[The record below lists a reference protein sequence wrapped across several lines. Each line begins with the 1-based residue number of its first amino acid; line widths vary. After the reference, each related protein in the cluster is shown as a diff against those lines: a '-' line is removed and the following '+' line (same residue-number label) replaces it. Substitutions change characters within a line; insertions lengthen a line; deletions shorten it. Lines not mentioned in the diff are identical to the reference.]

1 MAMIITMPCSVG
13 LYFLAGDVAALIYNA
28 PGAAGAIRTMSFGIF
43 LLGLHQ
49 ISTGILQ
56 GLGKTALPVIAMILA
71 AAIKVCLSWVLTARP
86 ELGING
92 ASLATLADFGIAAL
106 LNMVFI
112 YKHAHYSLSLDGIFK
127 PALASALMGAA
138 VYGVLVAAQGFGAW
152 AILAAIIVAV
162 PVYAVALA
170 GFGGLTKE
178 DLEDIPFIG
187 RRVLAVGRRFGYFK

>member
-1 MAMIITMPCSVG
+1 M
-13 LYFLAGDVAALIYNA
+13 LK
-28 PGAAGAIRTMSFGIF
+28 
-43 LLGLHQ
+43 LG
-49 ISTGILQ
+49 SY
-56 GLGKTALPVIAMILA
+56 
-71 AAIKVCLSWVLTARP
+71 R
-86 ELGING
+86 
-92 ASLATLADFGIAAL
+92 
-106 LNMVFI
+106 
-112 YKHAHYSLSLDGIFK
+112 SLSLDGIFK

-152 AILAAIIVAV
+152 AILAAMIVAV